1 MVVVILDDSVLAF
14 LLGIVFSKSFI
25 KQLMIYC
32 FHILADNCD
41 VVGNP
46 LLVNIFCNKSAVVMI
61 KVALTDNA
69 ADTSFFDKQFSFL
82 NKLALVLLLLPE
94 VTQRYF

>member
-1 MVVVILDDSVLAF
+1 
-14 LLGIVFSKSFI
+14 
-25 KQLMIYC
+25 
-32 FHILADNCD
+32 
-41 VVGNP
+41 
-46 LLVNIFCNKSAVVMI
+46 MI